1 MVATYHIYS
10 KVRDQL
16 ATGFSPN
23 QKFYEFEMVCWKDP
37 KKVDVIMNTLYKN
50 NSLNRVDFP
59 IIAEYEL
66 EQRAGMHNH
75 PTKFC
80 FKTFDKSFL

>member
-1 MVATYHIYS
+1 
-10 KVRDQL
+10 
-16 ATGFSPN
+16 
-23 QKFYEFEMVCWKDP
+23 
-37 KKVDVIMNTLYKN
+37 MNTLYKN